1 MSDITTVTSIM
12 NAFLYGVTTVLGP
25 YCMILD
31 DFRKGSNSVLCKTL
45 PTRFKHLQN

>member
-12 NAFLYGVTTVLGP
+12 NAFLYGVTTVLGQ
-25 YCMILD
+25 YCMIPYL
-31 DFRKGSNSVLCKTL
+31 RKGSNSDLGKTL